1 MERFH
6 FHIHGKRSVQDRDGT
21 ELAHLGQARAE
32 ALKVLGQTL
41 VYQSS
46 DFWEHQSLEVRVT
59 DAAGLTLFSV
69 TAVALDAPA
78 SAPTKPSLN

>member
-6 FHIHGKRSVQDRDGT
+6 FHLHGKHSVPDKRGT
-21 ELAHLGQARAE
+21 ELAHVQQARLE
-32 ALKVLGQTL
+32 ALKVLSQTL
-41 VYQSS
+41 VYQSD

-59 DAAGLTLFSV
+59 DAGGLTLFSV

-78 SAPTKPSLN
+78 SARTRPSLN